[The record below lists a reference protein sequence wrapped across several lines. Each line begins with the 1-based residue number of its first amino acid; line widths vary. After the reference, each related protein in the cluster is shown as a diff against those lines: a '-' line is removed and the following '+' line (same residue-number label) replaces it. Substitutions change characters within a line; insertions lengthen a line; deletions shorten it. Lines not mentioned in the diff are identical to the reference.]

1 MKIAYEA
8 SNSIEAYILK
18 GLFETFEIS
27 AFVQGE
33 HLHSGAGELSMN
45 GFVRVAVHDHDF
57 QYARKIISDW
67 EGSSQID
74 DAQLSMLALNASPL

>member
-18 GLFETFEIS
+18 GLLETFEIS

-33 HLHSGAGELSMN
+33 HLHSGAGELPMN
-45 GFVRVAVHDHDF
+45 GSVRVTVHDHDF
-57 QYARKIISDW
+57 QYARKIINDW
-67 EGSSQID
+67 EGSDSID
-74 DAQLSMLALNASPL
+74 DAQLSLLALNASA

>member
-18 GLFETFEIS
+18 GLLETFEIS

-33 HLHSGAGELSMN
+33 HLHSGAGELPMN
-45 GFVRVAVHDHDF
+45 GFVRVTVHDHDF
-57 QYARKIISDW
+57 QYARKIINDW
-67 EGSSQID
+67 EGSDSID
-74 DAQLSMLALNASPL
+74 DAQLSLLALNASA

>member
-1 MKIAYEA
+1 MKTAYEA

-18 GLFETFEIS
+18 GLLETFEIS

-33 HLHSGAGELSMN
+33 HLHSGAGELPMN
-45 GFVRVAVHDHDF
+45 GFVRVTVHDNDF

-67 EGSSQID
+67 ELSESID
-74 DAQLSMLALNASPL
+74 DAQLSLLALNASL

>member
-1 MKIAYEA
+1 MKTAYEA

-18 GLFETFEIS
+18 GLLETFEIS

-33 HLHSGAGELSMN
+33 HLHSGAGELPMN
-45 GFVRVAVHDHDF
+45 GFVRVTVHDNDF

-67 EGSSQID
+67 ELSESID
-74 DAQLSMLALNASPL
+74 DAQLSLLALNASP

>member
-1 MKIAYEA
+1 MKTAYEA

-18 GLFETFEIS
+18 GLLETFEIS

-33 HLHSGAGELSMN
+33 HLHSGAGELPMN
-45 GFVRVAVHDHDF
+45 GFVRVTVHDNDF

-67 EGSSQID
+67 EVSESID
-74 DAQLSMLALNASPL
+74 DAQLSLLALNASP

>member
-1 MKIAYEA
+1 MKTAYEA

-18 GLFETFEIS
+18 GLLETFEIS

-33 HLHSGAGELSMN
+33 HLHSGAGELPMN
-45 GFVRVAVHDHDF
+45 GFVQVTVHDNDF

-67 EGSSQID
+67 ELSESID
-74 DAQLSMLALNASPL
+74 DAQLSLLALNASL